1 MDRLVLDV
9 MCGKL
14 ATYLRMCGYD
24 AAYALDL
31 PIGSDEGVPDDE
43 LLTYAQDTGRRIVTR
58 DRDLA
63 RRAEDAVL
71 LKRRETE
78 DQLGELVAAGF
89 ALSVDEEPSFCGA
102 CNGPLTGVSPEEPT
116 PDYAPDPATV
126 DVWRC
131 ESCGQ
136 HFWKG
141 SHWDDVMETI
151 ESL

>member
-31 PIGSDEGVPDDE
+31 PIGSDRDVPDDA
-43 LLTYAQDTGRRIVTR
+43 LLAFARETGRRIVTR

-63 RRAEDAVL
+63 RRGEDAVL
-71 LKRRETE
+71 LESKEIAG
-78 DQLGELVAAGF
+78 QLRELVEAGF
-89 ALSVDEEPSFCGA
+89 DLTIDEEPSFCGA
-102 CNGPLTGVSPEEPT
+102 CNGALTGVGPEEPT

-131 ESCGQ
+131 ADCGQ

-141 SHWDDVMETI
+141 SHWDDVVETVQT
-151 ESL
+151 L